1 MIPDDDNHP
10 VCGLMDEYFTY
21 FMDSSKYMT
30 NLDLLRETF
39 NSQPQVWK
47 HDNFR
52 EMAINILVSI
62 GANKLLVME
71 PNMDAILLATSILAL
86 ENYDEGGYYNSP
98 DALFNNRDVSTKV
111 RDFVCGSRGIKNRDE
126 LKFFRK
132 RITCSC
138 LKKMHLEVRKTQSK
152 LGKCS
157 HCEVVKERALLMVC
171 SRCRIL
177 QYCSRECQV
186 ADWAEHKGYCKEC
199 VSVHKQQQSKK
210 R

>member
-1 MIPDDDNHP
+1 M
-10 VCGLMDEYFTY
+10 
-21 FMDSSKYMT
+21 
-30 NLDLLRETF
+30 
-39 NSQPQVWK
+39 WK
-47 HDNFR
+47 HDNYR
-52 EMAINILVSI
+52 EMAIDILVRI
-62 GANKLLVME
+62 GANKLLVRD
-71 PNMDAILLATSILAL
+71 PNLDAILHLATSILAL

-98 DALFNNRDVSTKV
+98 NALFHNRTVSSKV
-111 RDFVCGSRGIKNRDE
+111 RDFVCGSRGIKNRDV